1 MALLT
6 LITAV
11 EPGSYAAR
19 AGIVPGDVL
28 VSLDGHEIQDVL
40 DYRFYMTEPRL
51 TLELTRDGAPYSV
64 TVRKGEYD
72 DLGLEFDTPLM
83 DNKHRCANKCI
94 FCFIDQLPP
103 GMRETLYFKD
113 DDSRLSFLHGNYVTL
128 TNLTDDDIDRIIKMH
143 ISPLRVSV
151 HTTDPGLRVSMMKN
165 PRAGEVLSYL
175 RRVAD
180 AGLDISAQIVLCRG
194 INDGAALER
203 TMRDLVSYLPA
214 LQSVSIVPAGLT
226 KYRDKLYPLS
236 LFTPCECRELIE
248 QVNRMGERCLREH
261 GRRIFFC
268 ADEIY
273 VRGGLPLPDADF
285 YEGFD
290 QLEDGVGLI
299 AALLEDF
306 VYALE
311 DTPLP
316 ESSTRRV
323 TIATGTA
330 AYSTISYIARRLC
343 EAVPGLWV
351 QVVAIK
357 NEFFGETVTVAGL
370 LTATDIAA
378 QLKDADL
385 GDALLIPAVALRRS
399 GEPVFLDDKTPEWLS
414 RSLGGITIIPTENS
428 GESFV
433 NNILGL

>member
-1 MALLT
+1 MT

-11 EPGSYAAR
+11 EPRSHAAR
-19 AGIVPGDVL
+19 AGIAPGDVL
-28 VSLDGHEIQDVL
+28 VSINGHEIHDVL
-40 DYRFYMTEPRL
+40 DYRFYLAEPRL
-51 TLELTRDGAPYSV
+51 SLELTRGGRSFGV
-64 TVRKGEYD
+64 RIRKGEYD

-103 GMRETLYFKD
+103 GMRDTLYFKD

-128 TNLTDDDIDRIIKMH
+128 TNLTDEDIDRIIKMH

-151 HTTDPGLRVSMMKN
+151 HTTDPELRVKMMKN
-165 PRAGEVLSYL
+165 PRAGEVLKYI

-180 AGLDISAQIVLCRG
+180 AGIDISAQVVLCRG

-203 TMRDLVSYLPA
+203 TMNDLCGYLPA

-226 KYRDKLYPLS
+226 RYRDGLYPLS
-236 LFTPCECRELIE
+236 PYTPAEARAIVE
-248 QVNRMGERCLREH
+248 QVERRGEECLREH

-273 VRGGLPLPDADF
+273 IRAGLPLPEADF

-306 VYALE
+306 DYAME

-316 ESSTRRV
+316 PRSDRRV
-323 TIATGTA
+323 TIATGEA
-330 AYSTISYIARRLC
+330 AYPTISHMARRLS

-357 NEFFGETVTVAGL
+357 NEFFGGGVTVAGL

-378 QLKDADL
+378 QLSGVPL
-385 GDALLIPAVALRRS
+385 GDALMIPAVALRRS
-399 GEPVFLDDKTPEWLS
+399 DEPVFLDDKNTAWLS
-414 RSLGGITIIPTENS
+414 EALGGVPIIPSEND
-428 GESFV
+428 GAAFV
-433 NNILGL
+433 RDILGA

>member
-1 MALLT
+1 MT

-11 EPGSYAAR
+11 EPRSHAAR
-19 AGIVPGDVL
+19 VGIEPGDVL
-28 VSLDGHEIQDVL
+28 VSINGHEIHDVL
-40 DYRFYMTEPRL
+40 DYRFYLTEPRL
-51 TLELTRDGAPYSV
+51 ELELTRGGRPFGV
-64 TVRKGEYD
+64 RVRKGEYD
-72 DLGLEFDTPLM
+72 DLGLDFDTPLM

-103 GMRETLYFKD
+103 GMRDTLYFKD

-128 TNLTDDDIDRIIKMH
+128 TNLSDSDIDRIIKMH

-151 HTTDPGLRVSMMKN
+151 HTTDPELRVKMMKN
-165 PRAGEVLSYL
+165 PRAGEVLKYI

-180 AGLDISAQIVLCRG
+180 AGIDISAQVVLCRG

-203 TMRDLVSYLPA
+203 TMDDLCGYLPA

-226 KYRDKLYPLS
+226 RYRDGLYPLS
-236 LFTPCECRELIE
+236 PYTPCEARDIVR
-248 QVNRMGERCLREH
+248 QVERRGDECLREH
-261 GRRIFFC
+261 GRRIFFS
-268 ADEIY
+268 ADELYI
-273 VRGGLPLPDADF
+273 RAGLPLPEADF

-306 VYALE
+306 GYAME

-316 ESSTRRV
+316 PSSDRRV
-323 TIATGTA
+323 TIATGEA
-330 AYSTISYIARRLC
+330 AYPTISHMARRLC
-343 EAVPGLWV
+343 DAVPGLWV

-357 NEFFGETVTVAGL
+357 NEFFGGGVTVAGL

-378 QLKDADL
+378 QLSGVPL
-385 GDALLIPAVALRRS
+385 GDALMIPAVALRRS
-399 GEPVFLDDKTPEWLS
+399 DEPVFLDDKTTDWLS
-414 RSLGGITIIPTENS
+414 EALGGVPIIPSEND
-428 GESFV
+428 GAAFV
-433 NNILGL
+433 RDVLGL

>member
-1 MALLT
+1 MT
-6 LITAV
+6 LISAV

-19 AGIVPGDVL
+19 AGIMPGDVL
-28 VSLDGHEIQDVL
+28 VSLGGHEIHDVL

-51 TLELTRDGAPYSV
+51 TLGLTRDGVPYSV
-64 TVRKGEYD
+64 TIRKGEYD
-72 DLGLEFDTPLM
+72 DIGLEFDTPLM
-83 DNKHRCANKCI
+83 DKKHRCANKCI

-151 HTTDPGLRVSMMKN
+151 HTTDPELRISMMKN

-194 INDGAALER
+194 VNDGEALER

-214 LQSVSIVPAGLT
+214 LRSVSIVPAGLT
-226 KYRDKLYPLS
+226 KYREKLYPLS
-236 LFTPCECRELIE
+236 LFTPCECRELIRR
-248 QVNRMGERCLREH
+248 VDRMGERCLREH

-273 VRGGLPLPDADF
+273 VRGGLPLPEADF

-306 VYALE
+306 GYALE
-311 DTPLP
+311 DIPLP
-316 ESSTRRV
+316 DSSARRV

-330 AYSTISYIARRLC
+330 AYPTISYIARRLC
-343 EAVPGLWV
+343 EAVPGLCV

-378 QLKDADL
+378 QLKDTEL

-414 RSLGGITIIPTENS
+414 ESLGGIEIIPSDNS
-428 GESFV
+428 GECFV
-433 NNILGL
+433 RDILGL